1 MNDESFRN
9 PTDRSWQ
16 ESVTI
21 QRLFALAA
29 QRIGG
34 RPALV
39 QHLRITYSELRTY
52 LSGEAMPPEEVLLR
66 AVDLIIK
73 DSKAVTTGFS
83 EQAIRSFLVRQ
94 SSGL

>member
-1 MNDESFRN
+1 MNDERFRD
-9 PTDRSWQ
+9 PTEQSRT

-29 QRIGG
+29 QRVGG
-34 RPALV
+34 GPPLV

-52 LSGEAMPPEEVLLR
+52 LAGEAMPPEEVLLR
-66 AVDLIIK
+66 AVDLLIE
-73 DSKAVTTGFS
+73 DSKAMTNGLS
-83 EQAIRSFLVRQ
+83 EQAIRSFLVSQ